1 MPDKDSWGGPTASEP
16 PFVEAL
22 KQFGVE
28 AFTETYVYGD
38 KEISTSIIR
47 RVIRVIKTALR
58 LRRRLAADQ
67 FDVVHLNTAFD
78 KKTVVRDA
86 VSIFLMRPGRAKVF
100 LKIHGAAAHLIASG
114 SPAYA
119 PVIKYLDKRVAGYG
133 VFTEDETK
141 SLMAHGLDERKFHR
155 IKNIIV
161 LDDECEEKRRSN
173 QPATIHLLFVSR
185 FIPTKGLLETI
196 TALSLLHGE
205 GFDFHLYCLGDGPIR
220 QDAEHLTKE
229 LHLNEMVTF
238 TGYIPESE
246 VAKYFSTSDIF
257 VFPTQHAEGFPIA
270 LLKAVAAGMP
280 IVTTKVRAAAEY
292 LSEPENC
299 FFSSNDPADI
309 ARRIRELVLSE
320 EIRIRMSAENVKLGQ
335 RFNAEAVTAEYVEIY
350 RKLLAER
357 TVGT

>member
-1 MPDKDSWGGPTASEP
+1 
-16 PFVEAL
+16 
-22 KQFGVE
+22 
-28 AFTETYVYGD
+28 
-38 KEISTSIIR
+38 
-47 RVIRVIKTALR
+47 
-58 LRRRLAADQ
+58 
-67 FDVVHLNTAFD
+67 
-78 KKTVVRDA
+78 
-86 VSIFLMRPGRAKVF
+86 
-100 LKIHGAAAHLIASG
+100 
-114 SPAYA
+114 
-119 PVIKYLDKRVAGYG
+119 VAGYG

-141 SLMAHGLDERKFHR
+141 SLMADGLDERKFHR

-161 LDDECEEKRRSN
+161 LDDECEENRRSN

-205 GFDFHLYCLGDGPIR
+205 GFDIHLYCLGDGPIR

-229 LHLNEMVTF
+229 LHLSEMVTF

-270 LLKAVAAGMP
+270 LFKAVAAGMP